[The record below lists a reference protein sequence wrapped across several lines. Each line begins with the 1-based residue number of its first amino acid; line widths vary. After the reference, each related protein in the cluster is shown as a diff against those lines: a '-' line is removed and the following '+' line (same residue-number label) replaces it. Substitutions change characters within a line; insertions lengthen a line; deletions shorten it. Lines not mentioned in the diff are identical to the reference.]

1 MKMSNFEIE
10 NDDLTINEFM
20 EIYDNRGDPVDE
32 IIKVIVKTYIR
43 KYLGKESP
51 KEIISTLSQYG
62 VSFEYHINEFF
73 NS

>member
-1 MKMSNFEIE
+1 
-10 NDDLTINEFM
+10 M